1 MNVTKRSDLLAKM
14 KREEAER
21 RARREF
27 EEYLASD
34 TMGKI
39 AVDCFDAL
47 KMLTEVCL
55 RNVPFDA
62 SIHADAYD
70 QLEVLRIRLE
80 CQGEKVEWREIL
92 PEYLRGSYGLEEP
105 TAHGQMRRNRNDRS

>member
-1 MNVTKRSDLLAKM
+1 MKVTKRADLLAKM

-21 RARREF
+21 RARQEF
-27 EEYLASD
+27 ADYIEND
-34 TMGKI
+34 TMKAI

-47 KMLTEVCL
+47 VMLTEVCL

-70 QLEVLRIRLE
+70 QLEVLRVRLE
-80 CQGEKVEWREIL
+80 HQGVEAEWREIL
-92 PEYLRGSYGLEEP
+92 PDYLRGAYG
-105 TAHGQMRRNRNDRS
+105 A

>member
-1 MNVTKRSDLLAKM
+1 MKVTKRADLLAKM

-21 RARREF
+21 RAQREF
-27 EEYLASD
+27 AQYIEGD
-34 TMGKI
+34 TMGQI

-47 KMLTEVCL
+47 KLLTEVCL

-70 QLEVLRIRLE
+70 QLEVLRVRLE
-80 CQGEKVEWREIL
+80 HQGESVEWREIL
-92 PEYLRGSYGLEEP
+92 PDYLKGTYGMVSE
-105 TAHGQMRRNRNDRS
+105 

>member
-1 MNVTKRSDLLAKM
+1 MRVTKRADLIAKM
-14 KREEAER
+14 KREASER
-21 RARREF
+21 RAEREF
-27 EEYLASD
+27 GEYLESD
-34 TMGKI
+34 TMAQI

-70 QLEVLRIRLE
+70 QLEILRVRLDN
-80 CQGEKVEWREIL
+80 QGEKVEWREIL
-92 PEYLRGSYGLEEP
+92 PDYLRGTYGMEEHVP
-105 TAHGQMRRNRNDRS
+105 KG